1 MKVLRLNGG
10 VLQIFGSAATHL
22 EADHAAAFLD
32 PDSMLEHSRPSENST
47 GRGMIGDPGAHSSRA
62 DNARRWEAP
71 EMHSTG
77 VQCPFYSW
85 NKSNTNAGEKTP
97 PDMGQPG
104 RGNPGLEGARH

>member
-1 MKVLRLNGG
+1 MGLVQDL
-10 VLQIFGSAATHL
+10 
-22 EADHAAAFLD
+22 HAAGKL
-32 PDSMLEHSRPSENST
+32 
-47 GRGMIGDPGAHSSRA
+47 
-62 DNARRWEAP
+62 P

-77 VQCPFYSW
+77 VQCPFYSG